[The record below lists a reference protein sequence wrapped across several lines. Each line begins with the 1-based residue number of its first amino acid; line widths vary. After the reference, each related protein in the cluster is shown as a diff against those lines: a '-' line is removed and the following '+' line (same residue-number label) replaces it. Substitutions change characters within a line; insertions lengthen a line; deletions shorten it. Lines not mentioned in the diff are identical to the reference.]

1 MAVREILRLGNPA
14 LYEVCEEVESGELD
28 QMRSVVSD
36 MHDTMMDF
44 REKYGFGK
52 AIAAP
57 QIGLRKRLVYMH
69 IDEPVV
75 FINPL
80 LSSKCGEMM
89 ELWDNC
95 MSFPELLVR
104 VKRHRRCKIDFR
116 DLDFNEQSME
126 LTDELS
132 ELLQH
137 ECDHLDGV
145 LAVMRA
151 INEKSFALVTEKL
164 HL

>member
-14 LYEVCEEVESGELD
+14 LYEVCEEVEQGELD
-28 QMRSVVSD
+28 QIKSVVTE

-57 QIGLRKRLVYMH
+57 QIGVRKRLVYMH
-69 IDEPVV
+69 IDEPFV
-75 FINPL
+75 FINPF

-104 VKRHRRCKIDFR
+104 VKRHRRCRIDYR
-116 DLDFNEQSME
+116 DIDFNEQGRE
-126 LTDELS
+126 LADELS

-151 INEKSFALVTEKL
+151 IDEKSFALVTEKP

>member
-14 LYEVCEEVESGELD
+14 LYEVCEEVVPGELD
-28 QMRSVVSD
+28 HMRSIVVD
-36 MHDTMMDF
+36 LHDTMMDF

-57 QIGLRKRLVYMH
+57 QIGVKKRLVYMH
-69 IDEPVV
+69 IDEPAV
-75 FINPL
+75 FINPI
-80 LSSKCGEMM
+80 LSSKCGDMM

-104 VKRHRRCKIDFR
+104 VKRHRRCRIEYRDIDFKK
-116 DLDFNEQSME
+116 ESME

-151 INEKSFALVTEKL
+151 IDERSFALVTEKSRL
-164 HL
+164 